1 MTGKEQPA
9 GRKEGLAGVRAA
21 GGAGGQCFPV
31 GRGQAQ
37 GTGFL
42 VNSAASSKN
51 SRPRQGTPSSS
62 GLLQSLPRV
71 FSPLPERS
79 RGWEES
85 LVKSRTSLAR
95 KV

>member
-1 MTGKEQPA
+1 MA
-9 GRKEGLAGVRAA
+9 SVSLL
-21 GGAGGQCFPV
+21 

-51 SRPRQGTPSSS
+51 TRPRLGTLSSS
-62 GLLQSLPRV
+62 GLLQSLPRAL
-71 FSPLPERS
+71 SPFPERS

-85 LVKSRTSLAR
+85 LVKSRISLAR